1 VRPALS
7 PSELALALARQPR
20 VSLGLR
26 PTPLHR
32 VPSFSKA
39 LGADVWL
46 KRDDLNAVATGGNK
60 VRKLEFLL
68 GEAARIG
75 ADTLVTVGAPQSNH
89 ARTVAAA
96 AAMHGLDC
104 HLVLGGNRPSAPTG
118 SLVADLMLGARLHF
132 AGRDDW
138 DVLESR
144 SDALAGKLRS
154 EGRRPFVMP
163 IGGSTRIGALGFVG
177 AFLELLEQIP
187 AVELVRCTLVH
198 ASSSGG
204 TQAGLEL
211 GRQLLGLPGPR
222 IVGVAVAKTAGDLRT
237 EIHELMKQTAQ
248 LLGFDRA
255 LSAPYL
261 VDGFIGSGY
270 AIPTPGGRAA
280 MSLLARSEGI
290 LSDPVYTAKALD
302 AVVKLASAHELD
314 QGPVVF
320 WHTGGL
326 AALFAEDQGL
336 MRWSAWRNLVISD
349 HPRRSSRASARRSG
363 RAPLR

>member
-1 VRPALS
+1 VS
-7 PSELALALARQPR
+7 TSGLALALAREPR
-20 VSLGLR
+20 TSFGLR

-32 VPSFSKA
+32 VPRFSKA
-39 LGADVWL
+39 VGADVWL
-46 KRDDLNAVATGGNK
+46 KRDDLNGVAAGGNK

-68 GEAARIG
+68 GEAASID

-132 AGRDDW
+132 AGSEDW

-144 SDALAGKLRS
+144 AEALADALRI

-163 IGGSTRIGALGFVG
+163 IGGSTRVGALGFVG
-177 AFLELLEQIP
+177 AFMELMEQMP
-187 AVELVRCTLVH
+187 VDELTRCTIVH
-198 ASSSGG
+198 ASLSGG

-211 GRQLLGLPGPR
+211 ARQLLGLPGPR
-222 IVGVAVAKTAGDLRT
+222 IVGVAVANTAGDVRA
-237 EIHELMKQTAQ
+237 EIHDLMAQTAQ
-248 LLGFDRA
+248 LLGFERPI
-255 LSAPYL
+255 SPPNI

-280 MSLLARSEGI
+280 MSLLARTEGI
-290 LSDPVYTAKALD
+290 LTDPVYTAKALD
-302 AVVKLASAHELD
+302 AVVKLASAREL
-314 QGPVVF
+314 GEGSVIF

-326 AALFAEDQGL
+326 PALFAEDQGL
-336 MRWSAWRNLVISD
+336 MRWDEWPS
-349 HPRRSSRASARRSG
+349 
-363 RAPLR
+363 

>member
-1 VRPALS
+1 MRPALS
-7 PSELALALARQPR
+7 PSELALALAREPR
-20 VSLGLR
+20 LSLGLR

-32 VPSFSKA
+32 VPNFSKA
-39 LGADVWL
+39 VGADVWL
-46 KRDDLNAVATGGNK
+46 KRDDLNGVATGGNK

-68 GEAARIG
+68 GEAASID

-104 HLVLGGNRPSAPTG
+104 HLILGGTRPSAPTG

-132 AGRDDW
+132 ADSDDW

-144 SDALAGKLRS
+144 AQTLAKELRG

-163 IGGSTRIGALGFVG
+163 IGGSTPVGALGFVG
-177 AFLELLEQIP
+177 AFMELMEQIP
-187 AVELVRCTLVH
+187 VVELLRCTVVH
-198 ASSSGG
+198 ASLSGG

-222 IVGVAVAKTAGDLRT
+222 IVGVAVANSAGDVRA
-237 EIHELMKQTAQ
+237 EIHELMAQTAH

-255 LSAPYL
+255 LSPPYL

-270 AIPTPGGRAA
+270 GIPTPGGRAA

-290 LSDPVYTAKALD
+290 LTDPVYTAKALD
-302 AVVKLASAHELD
+302 AVVQLASAHEFD
-314 QGPVVF
+314 DGPVVF

-326 AALFAEDQGL
+326 PALFAEDQGL
-336 MRWSAWRNLVISD
+336 MRWYEWPS
-349 HPRRSSRASARRSG
+349 
-363 RAPLR
+363 

>member
-1 VRPALS
+1 MS
-7 PSELALALARQPR
+7 PSELALALAREPR
-20 VSLGLR
+20 LSLGLR

-46 KRDDLNAVATGGNK
+46 KRDDLNGVATGGNK

-68 GEAARIG
+68 GEAASID

-96 AAMHGLDC
+96 AAMNGLDC
-104 HLVLGGNRPSAPTG
+104 DLVLGGNRPSAPTG
-118 SLVADLMLGARLHF
+118 SLVADLILGARLHF
-132 AGRDDW
+132 AGTDDW

-144 SDALAGKLRS
+144 AEALANELRG

-163 IGGSTRIGALGFVG
+163 IGGSTRVGALGFVG
-177 AFLELLEQIP
+177 AFMELMDQMPADELLRSTI
-187 AVELVRCTLVH
+187 VH

-222 IVGVAVAKTAGDLRT
+222 IVGVAVAKTAGDLRA
-237 EIHELMKQTAQ
+237 EIHDLMTQTAQ

-255 LSAPYL
+255 LSPPYL

-280 MSLLARSEGI
+280 MSLLATSEGI
-290 LSDPVYTAKALD
+290 LTDPVYTAKALD
-302 AVVKLASAHELD
+302 AVIKLARAHEFG
-314 QGPVVF
+314 QGPVIF

-326 AALFAEDQGL
+326 PALFAEDQGL
-336 MRWSAWRNLVISD
+336 MRWHEWPS
-349 HPRRSSRASARRSG
+349 
-363 RAPLR
+363 

>member
-1 VRPALS
+1 MPDVS
-7 PSELALALARQPR
+7 HSELALALAREPR
-20 VSLGLR
+20 LSLGLR
-26 PTPLHR
+26 PTPLRR

-39 LGADVWL
+39 VGADVWL
-46 KRDDLNAVATGGNK
+46 KRDDLNGDAAGGSK

-68 GEAARIG
+68 GEAARTD

-96 AAMHGLDC
+96 AAMNGLDC
-104 HLVLGGNRPSAPTG
+104 DLVLGGTRPSAPTG

-132 AGRDDW
+132 AGTDDW
-138 DVLESR
+138 DVLESLAA
-144 SDALAGKLRS
+144 ALANELRE

-163 IGGSTRIGALGFVG
+163 VGGSTRVGALGFVG
-177 AFLELLEQIP
+177 AFMELMEQIP
-187 AVELVRCTLVH
+187 VVELLRCTIVH

-204 TQAGLEL
+204 AQAGLEV

-222 IVGVAVAKTAGDLRT
+222 IVGVAVAKSADALRAGS
-237 EIHELMKQTAQ
+237 HELMTQTAQ
-248 LLGFDRA
+248 RLGFDRA
-255 LSAPYL
+255 LSPPYL

-290 LSDPVYTAKALD
+290 LTDPVYTAKALD
-302 AVVKLASAHELD
+302 AVVKLASAHEFG

-326 AALFAEDQGL
+326 PALFAEDQGL
-336 MRWSAWRNLVISD
+336 MRWSEWPS
-349 HPRRSSRASARRSG
+349 
-363 RAPLR
+363 

>member
-1 VRPALS
+1 VRSALS

-20 VSLGLR
+20 LSLGLR

-32 VPSFSKA
+32 VPNFSKA
-39 LGADVWL
+39 VSADVWL
-46 KRDDLNAVATGGNK
+46 KRDDLNGVATGGNK

-68 GEAARIG
+68 GEAARID
-75 ADTLVTVGAPQSNH
+75 ADTLITVGAPQSNH

-96 AAMHGLDC
+96 AAINGLEC
-104 HLVLGGNRPSAPTG
+104 HLVLGGIPPSTPTG
-118 SLVADLMLGARLHF
+118 SLVADLLLGARLHF
-132 AGRDDW
+132 AGSDDW
-138 DVLESR
+138 EVLESHAE
-144 SDALAGKLRS
+144 ALANDLRN

-163 IGGSTRIGALGFVG
+163 IGGSTRVGALGFVD
-177 AFLELLEQIP
+177 AFMELMEQIP
-187 AVELVRCTLVH
+187 IDHLSRGTIVH

-211 GRQLLGLPGPR
+211 ARQLLGLAGPR
-222 IVGVAVAKTAGDLRT
+222 IVGVAIAKTAEDLRT
-237 EIHELMKQTAQ
+237 EIHDLMTQTAQ

-255 LSAPYL
+255 LSPPNL
-261 VDGFIGSGY
+261 VDGFMGSGY

-290 LSDPVYTAKALD
+290 LTDPVYTAKALD
-302 AVVKLASAHELD
+302 ALVKLASAHEFA

-326 AALFAEDQGL
+326 PALFAEDQGL
-336 MRWSAWRNLVISD
+336 MRWYAWHRD
-349 HPRRSSRASARRSG
+349 G
-363 RAPLR
+363 

>member
-1 VRPALS
+1 V
-7 PSELALALARQPR
+7 
-20 VSLGLR
+20 
-26 PTPLHR
+26 
-32 VPSFSKA
+32 
-39 LGADVWL
+39 GAEVWL
-46 KRDDLNAVATGGNK
+46 KRDDLNGVATGGNK

-68 GEAARIG
+68 GEAASIF
-75 ADTLVTVGAPQSNH
+75 ADTLVTVGAAQSNH

-118 SLVADLMLGARLHF
+118 SLVADLMLGAKLHF
-132 AGRDDW
+132 AGTDDW

-144 SDALAGKLRS
+144 AEALANELRE
-154 EGRRPFVMP
+154 EGRRPFVIP
-163 IGGSTRIGALGFVG
+163 IGGSTRVGALGFVG
-177 AFLELLEQIP
+177 AFMELMEQIP
-187 AVELVRCTLVH
+187 VVELLRCTIVH

-204 TQAGLEL
+204 TQAGLEV

-222 IVGVAVAKTAGDLRT
+222 IVGVAVANTAGDLRA
-237 EIHELMKQTAQ
+237 EIHELMTQTEQ

-255 LSAPYL
+255 LSPPYL

-290 LSDPVYTAKALD
+290 LTDPVYTAKALD
-302 AVVKLASAHELD
+302 AVVKLTSARELG

-326 AALFAEDQGL
+326 PALFAEDQGL
-336 MRWSAWRNLVISD
+336 MQWGEWPS
-349 HPRRSSRASARRSG
+349 
-363 RAPLR
+363 

>member
-1 VRPALS
+1 MS
-7 PSELALALARQPR
+7 PLELARALAREPR
-20 VSLGLR
+20 ISFGLR
-26 PTPLHR
+26 PTPLQP
-32 VPSFSKA
+32 VPRFSNA
-39 LGADVWL
+39 VGADVWM
-46 KRDDLNAVATGGNK
+46 KRDDLNGVATGGNK

-68 GEAARIG
+68 GEAARTD
-75 ADTLVTVGAPQSNH
+75 ADTLVTVGAAQSNH

-132 AGRDDW
+132 AGTDDW

-144 SDALAGKLRS
+144 AEALANELRE

-163 IGGSTRIGALGFVG
+163 VGGSTPVGALGFVG
-177 AFLELLEQIP
+177 ALMELMEQMPVDELL
-187 AVELVRCTLVH
+187 RCTIVH
-198 ASSSGG
+198 ASLSGG

-222 IVGVAVAKTAGDLRT
+222 IVGVAVAKTAGDLRA
-237 EIHELMKQTAQ
+237 EIYDLMTQTAQ
-248 LLGFDRA
+248 LLGYDRA
-255 LSAPYL
+255 LSPPYL
-261 VDGFIGSGY
+261 VDAFIGSGY
-270 AIPTPGGRAA
+270 AIPTRGGRAA

-290 LSDPVYTAKALD
+290 LTDPVYTAKALD
-302 AVVKLASAHELD
+302 AVVKLASARELG

-326 AALFAEDQGL
+326 PALFAEDQGL
-336 MRWSAWRNLVISD
+336 MQWDEWPS
-349 HPRRSSRASARRSG
+349 
-363 RAPLR
+363 

>member
-1 VRPALS
+1 MPAVS
-7 PSELALALARQPR
+7 TSELAQALAREPR
-20 VSLGLR
+20 LSLGLR

-39 LGADVWL
+39 VGAEVWL
-46 KRDDLNAVATGGNK
+46 KRDDLNGVATGGNK

-68 GEAARIG
+68 GEAASID
-75 ADTLVTVGAPQSNH
+75 ADALVTVGAAQSNH

-118 SLVADLMLGARLHF
+118 SLVADLMLGAKLHF
-132 AGRDDW
+132 AGTDDW

-144 SDALAGKLRS
+144 AEALANELRG

-163 IGGSTRIGALGFVG
+163 IGGSTRVGALGFVG
-177 AFLELLEQIP
+177 AFMELMEQMPADELLRSTI
-187 AVELVRCTLVH
+187 VH
-198 ASSSGG
+198 ASVSGG

-222 IVGVAVAKTAGDLRT
+222 IVGVAVANTAGDLRA
-237 EIHELMKQTAQ
+237 EIHELMTQTEQ
-248 LLGFDRA
+248 LLGFNRA
-255 LSAPYL
+255 LSPPYL

-290 LSDPVYTAKALD
+290 LTDPVYTAKALD
-302 AVVKLASAHELD
+302 AVVKLASARELG

-326 AALFAEDQGL
+326 PALFAEDQGL
-336 MRWSAWRNLVISD
+336 MQWDEWPS
-349 HPRRSSRASARRSG
+349 
-363 RAPLR
+363 

>member
-1 VRPALS
+1 VRPAVS
-7 PSELALALARQPR
+7 PSELGLALAREPR
-20 VSLGLR
+20 LPLGLR

-32 VPSFSKA
+32 VLRFAKVV
-39 LGADVWL
+39 GADVWL
-46 KRDDLNAVATGGNK
+46 KRDDLNGVATGGNK

-68 GEAARIG
+68 GEAASIG

-104 HLVLGGNRPSAPTG
+104 HLILGGNRPSAPTG

-132 AGRDDW
+132 AGTDDW

-144 SDALAGKLRS
+144 AVALADELR
-154 EGRRPFVMP
+154 EDGRRPFVMP
-163 IGGSTRIGALGFVG
+163 IGGSTRVGALGFVG
-177 AFLELLEQIP
+177 AFLELMEQMPI
-187 AVELVRCTLVH
+187 VEFLKSTIVH
-198 ASSSGG
+198 ASLSGG
-204 TQAGLEL
+204 TQAGLEV

-222 IVGVAVAKTAGDLRT
+222 IVGVAVAKTAGDLHV
-237 EIHELMKQTAQ
+237 EIHELMTQTAQ
-248 LLGFDRA
+248 LLRFDRA
-255 LSAPYL
+255 LSPPYI

-290 LSDPVYTAKALD
+290 LTDPIYTAKALD
-302 AVVKLASAHELD
+302 ALIKLASAHELG

-326 AALFAEDQGL
+326 PALFAEDQGL
-336 MRWSAWRNLVISD
+336 MKWDAWPS
-349 HPRRSSRASARRSG
+349 
-363 RAPLR
+363 

>member
-1 VRPALS
+1 VS
-7 PSELALALARQPR
+7 TSELALALAREPR
-20 VSLGLR
+20 LSLGLR

-39 LGADVWL
+39 VGGEVWL
-46 KRDDLNAVATGGNK
+46 KRDDLNGVATGGNK

-68 GEAARIG
+68 GEAASID

-118 SLVADLMLGARLHF
+118 SLVADLILGARLHF
-132 AGRDDW
+132 AGTDDW

-144 SDALAGKLRS
+144 AEALANKLRG

-163 IGGSTRIGALGFVG
+163 IGGSTRVGALGFVG
-177 AFLELLEQIP
+177 AFMELMEQMP
-187 AVELVRCTLVH
+187 AVELLQSTIVH
-198 ASSSGG
+198 ASVSGG

-222 IVGVAVAKTAGDLRT
+222 IVGVAVGNTAGDLRA
-237 EIHELMKQTAQ
+237 EIHELMAQTAQ

-255 LSAPYL
+255 LSPPYL
-261 VDGFIGSGY
+261 VDAFIGSGY

-290 LSDPVYTAKALD
+290 LTDPVYTAKALD
-302 AVVKLASAHELD
+302 AVVKLASAHELG

-326 AALFAEDQGL
+326 PALFAEDQGL
-336 MRWSAWRNLVISD
+336 MRWDEWPS
-349 HPRRSSRASARRSG
+349 
-363 RAPLR
+363 

>member
-1 VRPALS
+1 VS
-7 PSELALALARQPR
+7 PSELALALARESR

-39 LGADVWL
+39 VGADVWL
-46 KRDDLNAVATGGNK
+46 KRDDLNGIATGGNK

-68 GEAARIG
+68 GAAESIG
-75 ADTLVTVGAPQSNH
+75 ADTLVTVGAPQSNY

-96 AAMHGLDC
+96 AAMQGLDC
-104 HLVLGGNRPSAPTG
+104 HNVLGGSRPSAPTG

-132 AGRDDW
+132 AGNDDW

-144 SDALAGKLRS
+144 AEALANELRE

-163 IGGSTRIGALGFVG
+163 IGGSTRVGALGFVG
-177 AFLELLEQIP
+177 AFLELKEQMPI
-187 AVELVRCTLVH
+187 VEFLKCTIVH
-198 ASSSGG
+198 ASLSGG

-211 GRQLLGLPGPR
+211 GRQLLGFGGPQ
-222 IVGVAVAKTAGDLRT
+222 IVGVAVANTAGDVRA
-237 EIHELMKQTAQ
+237 EIHELMTQTAE

-255 LSAPYL
+255 LSPPYL

-270 AIPTPGGRAA
+270 AIPTPGGRLA

-290 LSDPVYTAKALD
+290 LTDPVYTAKALD
-302 AVVKLASAHELD
+302 ALVKLASVHELG

-326 AALFAEDQGL
+326 PALFAEDQGL
-336 MRWSAWRNLVISD
+336 MKWDEWPS
-349 HPRRSSRASARRSG
+349 
-363 RAPLR
+363 